1 MVCRNCKKI
10 IPDGSELCPECGS
23 KVRKDSG
30 FAPSGPA
37 PRAKHKS
44 SNVKVLIIVLCMAMI
59 LAAALIVFI
68 TMKNNVSEQQ
78 VIERIG
84 SLIEAGDYESAIEEY
99 NEAVKHGLHDDE
111 LDKKMKDVYIKWVY
125 GKIKSMYK
133 DMQGSFSFDQFPME
147 EMMKKIKELQE
158 MYFGG
163 SGLPDEFDDLY
174 DEMLEYMKNYGSGDP
189 GGSEAPSIP
198 IPDDILK
205 MIEKMK
211 DQQQIL

>member
-30 FAPSGPA
+30 FVPSGPA

-59 LAAALIVFI
+59 LAAASIVFI

-78 VIERIG
+78 VIERIE
-84 SLIEAGDYESAIEEY
+84 SLIEAGDYESAIDEDY
-99 NEAVKHGLHDDE
+99 EALKHGLHDE
-111 LDKKMKDVYIKWVY
+111 GLDKKMKDVQSKWAY
-125 GKIKSMYK
+125 EKFMSIYK
-133 DMQGSFSFDQFPME
+133 NMMESFPSDQFPME
-147 EMMKKIKELQE
+147 EMMKKMKELQE
-158 MYFGG
+158 KYLGG
-163 SGLPDEFDDLY
+163 SGIPDEFDDLY
-174 DEMLEYMKNYGSGDP
+174 DEIQEYMKNYGSGDP
-189 GGSEAPSIP
+189 GGSETPSIP
-198 IPDDILK
+198 TPDDILK